1 MRSRIQH
8 KIIRVILSLL
18 IISCGFIAWV
28 KLAAFYQEFSCFAFD
43 APPVCV
49 RSKIIGSPAV
59 NHTIKLRTEMFA
71 AVSRSSDAVLS
82 ISLPEQ
88 VKLISGDLFWQGTIS
103 EEQSIIHEIEIQ
115 VIEPGEWE
123 IEIRGFLEEGG
134 GADVQRL
141 FLLSSRKSGQ
151 TSQNRTPNNWYP
163 YATGGVAV
171 STDAGTVKSSLSFSD
186 TPHLNEPLKVTYTIT
201 PTINITDARLS
212 IIFPPHGFD
221 IITINCTQGLTPS
234 EDNHINHITYCIGN
248 LEAEETVT
256 MIVDVKIVETG
267 QGSIYAGV
275 HYSEKQGNNNY
286 FYWSA
291 GEKIMNLEVNKYGGS
306 YSIQK

>member
-8 KIIRVILSLL
+8 KVIRVVQSLL

-28 KLAAFYQEFSCFAFD
+28 NLAAFYQEFSCFAFD

-49 RSKIIGSPAV
+49 RSKIIGSPVV
-59 NHTIKLRTEMFA
+59 NRTVKLRTEMFA
-71 AVSRSSDAVLS
+71 AVSRPSDAVLS

-88 VKLISGDLFWQGTIS
+88 VKLISGNLFWQGAIS
-103 EEQSIIHEIEIQ
+103 EEQPIIHEIEIQ
-115 VIEPGEWE
+115 VIEPGESE

-141 FLLSSRKSGQ
+141 FLLSSSKSGQ
-151 TSQNRTPNNWYP
+151 TSQNRTPNNWYLDSS
-163 YATGGVAV
+163 GGVAIG
-171 STDAGTVKSSLSFSD
+171 TDAGTVKSSLSFSD

-201 PTINITDARLS
+201 PTINITDARLL
-212 IIFPPHGFD
+212 IIFPQHGFD
-221 IITINCTQGLTPS
+221 IITINCAQGLTPT
-234 EDNHINHITYCIGN
+234 EDNHINHTTYCTGN
-248 LEAEETVT
+248 LEAEETFT

-275 HYSEKQGNNNY
+275 NYMEKQGSTTY

-291 GEKIMNLEVNKYGGS
+291 GERIMNLEVNKYGGS
-306 YSIQK
+306 FSIGK